1 MVARVRGYYGTP
13 FEGFQWVTQGG
24 PLYQN
29 LFKIMA
35 EVLVMHWLGIIV
47 KEAVGTNGSNPAV
60 QRMDE
65 LFYAKN
71 GKLALTQSELL
82 QW

>member
-1 MVARVRGYYGTP
+1 MV
-13 FEGFQWVTQGG
+13 
-24 PLYQN
+24 
-29 LFKIMA
+29 

-47 KEAVGTNGSNPAV
+47 EDAVGTNGFNPAV

-65 LFYAKN
+65 LFYDNN